1 MRLVWEHTY
10 SRTLG
15 NVQRLMECV
24 DNSRPEGTV
33 TKPNRT
39 TFDPATCR
47 AVILR
52 ASTPSGL
59 ERARGVLRKHGLT
72 SHEADRLLR
81 DMAPYYK
88 RSVR

>member
-1 MRLVWEHTY
+1 MRLVWQHTHVD
-10 SRTLG
+10 SLG
-15 NVQRLMECV
+15 NVQELVECR
-24 DNSRPEGTV
+24 DTSRPEGAAIR
-33 TKPNRT
+33 PNRT
-39 TFDPATCR
+39 TFDAGVCR
-47 AVILR
+47 TVILK

-59 ERARGVLRKHGLT
+59 EKARGVLRKHGLT